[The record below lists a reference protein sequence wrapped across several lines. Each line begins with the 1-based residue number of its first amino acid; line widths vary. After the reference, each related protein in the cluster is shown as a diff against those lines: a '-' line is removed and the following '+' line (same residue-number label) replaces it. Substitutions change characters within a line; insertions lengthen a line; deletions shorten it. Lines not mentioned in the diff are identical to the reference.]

1 MIRKT
6 ALFFIL
12 LFSLQIVK
20 AQPTNTN
27 LSNGLVFNGEP
38 YLAVNPTNSQN
49 IIAAWMGYVLYGSQ
63 FRVAIKTR
71 ASFNGGNTWSAA
83 NILPHFGVGFGSADV
98 SMAFSKTG
106 LLFLSYIDYKESP
119 DSGGIYVTRSLNGGL
134 SWNAPTKV
142 FDMYDVANKRPI
154 DRPWL
159 VVDNSNTSNAGTL
172 YITTKPAPWIN
183 PPNRNY
189 FKVSSDSGYTWTPIA
204 NVDGGSY
211 LVGNLIAQPLA
222 APATTKDGKFCAIYP
237 SYVASQNPL
246 PAYYFASSNNKGQTF
261 SYATVL
267 AAIVAP
273 LNPNLKLSYRFMAN
287 PIDSSKMIFLLPNAN
302 NGDADIMALHSNDA
316 GQTWSSNIRVNDDV
330 IGNGK
335 EQDMVWAAY
344 NQQGNLVVTWRD
356 RRNAGV
362 NGFTNAGYD
371 FYYATSTDNG
381 QTFSANQKLSS
392 QFIPFD
398 SIISQNGNDV
408 MNCAYVGD
416 TLYATWGD
424 TRNGKM
430 NIYFAKTIVSTNTNI
445 EVTKLDGEA
454 SQWTAYPNP
463 TSDYLN
469 IELGKEKKGK
479 TILIY
484 DAHGKEIASQKI
496 SDVSMRIKMQNLSKG
511 IYFISIE
518 NEVKKIIK
526 K

>member
-1 MIRKT
+1 MIKKT
-6 ALFFIL
+6 VL
-12 LFSLQIVK
+12 LFVLLLSLQIAK
-20 AQPTNTN
+20 AQPSNTN

-38 YLAVNPTNSQN
+38 YLVVNPINSQN
-49 IIAAWMGYVLYGSQ
+49 IVAAWMGYVLSGSQ
-63 FRVAIKTR
+63 FKVAIKTR
-71 ASFNGGNTWSAA
+71 ASFNGGSTWSAA

-134 SWNAPTKV
+134 NWDTPTKA

-159 VVDNSNTSNAGTL
+159 VIDNSNTSNAGTL

-189 FKVSSDSGYTWTPIA
+189 FKVSLDSGYTWTPIA
-204 NVDGGSY
+204 NVDGGAY
-211 LVGNLIAQPLA
+211 LVGNLIAQPVA

-246 PAYYFASSNNKGQTF
+246 PAYYFASSSNKGQTF

-273 LNPNLKLSYRFMAN
+273 LNSNLKLGYRFMAN
-287 PIDSSKMIFLLPNAN
+287 PIDSSKMIFLLPNAS

-335 EQDMVWAAY
+335 EQDMVWSAY

-356 RRNAGV
+356 RRNASA

-371 FYYATSTDNG
+371 FYYATSADNG

-398 SIISQNGNDV
+398 SVISQSGNDA

-454 SQWTAYPNP
+454 SQWTVYPNP

-484 DAHGKEIASQKI
+484 DAHGKEIASQII
-496 SDVSMRIKMQNLSKG
+496 SDTSMRIKTQNLSKG